1 MAKSKP
7 QTSHQIAAARVA
19 QIEQWLAADESTISN
34 ENAVTR
40 AMREFGITH
49 RNEAERLVSRASK
62 QFTYAATGGR
72 PQTHARPIFDMREP
86 VHVSTRNGAGP
97 IAIEQGRI
105 IAATKASLMVQI
117 GDKTI
122 RISAGDDGGAALV
135 DWFNDA
141 P

>member
-19 QIEQWLAADESTISN
+19 KIEQWLAADESTSAN
-34 ENAVTR
+34 ENAILR

-49 RNEAERLVSRASK
+49 RNESERLVSRASK

-72 PQTHARPIFDMREP
+72 PQTHARPVFDMRQP
-86 VHVSTRNGAGP
+86 AHVVTRTDTGP
-97 IAIEQGRI
+97 IATEQGRI
-105 IAATKASLMVQI
+105 IAATKTSLMVQV